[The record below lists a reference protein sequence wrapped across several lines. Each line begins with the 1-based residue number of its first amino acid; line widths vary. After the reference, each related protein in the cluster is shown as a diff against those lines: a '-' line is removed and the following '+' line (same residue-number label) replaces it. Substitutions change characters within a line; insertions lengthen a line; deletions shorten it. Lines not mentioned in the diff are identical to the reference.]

1 MACNLTRGLLVDCKD
16 QIGGLKKIYFVKS
29 YCSDITARAV
39 FNGTNPL
46 QMDNAGFENWDI
58 KEDIG
63 SGVDGVQVF
72 QYDLRPNLSSMT
84 VNFNSDPATGT
95 TFFEQTLSITLQKLS
110 VAQTNELKLIS
121 YNRSQVFVL
130 DNNDNVFLLGMDNGC
145 DVSGGTAVSGAAK
158 GDMTGFTLELRAEEK
173 NPMIWLPATQGTS
186 DGSGNATANYPFDGL
201 ADDDK
206 LLITKGS

>member
-16 QIGGLKKIYFVKS
+16 QIGGLKKIFFTQS
-29 YCSDITARAV
+29 YCSDIRASAT
-39 FNGTNPL
+39 FNGTNAL
-46 QMDNAGFENWDI
+46 QMDTAGFANWDI
-58 KEDIG
+58 YGG
-63 SGVDGVQVF
+63 STVNVF

-84 VNFNSDPATGT
+84 VNVNSDPATGT

-158 GDMTGFTLELRAEEK
+158 GEMTGFTLELRAEEK
-173 NPMIWLPATQGTS
+173 DPMIWLPATAGGGT
-186 DGSGNATANYPFDGL
+186 AKYPFDGL
-201 ADDDK
+201 SDEAA
-206 LLITKGS
+206 LNIAVGT

>member
-16 QIGGLKKIYFVKS
+16 QIGGLKKIFFTQS
-29 YCSDITARAV
+29 YCSDIRASAT
-39 FNGTNPL
+39 FNGTNAL
-46 QMDNAGFENWDI
+46 QMDTAGFANWDI
-58 KEDIG
+58 YGG
-63 SGVDGVQVF
+63 STVNVY

-84 VNFNSDPATGT
+84 VNVNSDPATGT

-173 NPMIWLPATQGTS
+173 DPMIWLPATAGGGT
-186 DGSGNATANYPFDGL
+186 AKYPFDGL
-201 ADDDK
+201 SDEDA
-206 LLITKGS
+206 LNIAVGT